1 MEAALD
7 YAIMRAVALVPE
19 WLPNPYIRHA
29 DLHWYD
35 VHGIGRVSTGIKRFL
50 H

>member
-19 WLPNPYIRHA
+19 WLSNPSPEPSEHP
-29 DLHWYD
+29 DS
-35 VHGIGRVSTGIKRFL
+35 G
-50 H
+50 